1 MTWQHKFLGLF
12 FPANGLAKLAQ
23 QLFVGMLNGL
33 NCDWSFSCCTCKE
46 GHMTCKGR
54 NLHPLQVT
62 QPIKTFLNSGGISKS
77 SKILGEKLEKTLFNG
92 CSLT

>member
-1 MTWQHKFLGLF
+1 MAAQVFR
-12 FPANGLAKLAQ
+12 AKLAQ

-62 QPIKTFLNSGGISKS
+62 QPIKTSLMV
-77 SKILGEKLEKTLFNG
+77 GEFQSHQKF
-92 CSLT
+92 